1 MGFKGIGC
9 SVPMGSSPA
18 ELTENLQALIDC
30 GYDYVEVLPDSWR
43 LWVGGRTDQRRLKQ
57 LVAVL
62 DKFRGRLGYTLH
74 LPMETNLFD
83 VADLEYHQALL
94 EAGLEVGKAIGATA
108 LAYHAGYRLGLP
120 AGTSKPMQE
129 LMARERDILLSYA
142 DEVAGWGGNISIE
155 SHGWY
160 QYTSYTS
167 FPEMLAKFVEEI
179 DHPGIGLCIDFG
191 HTFLSSQWHGF
202 DYLEGI
208 ARMAPL
214 TTHFHVQ
221 DNMGIPAY
229 AGRTS
234 FALGRGDLHLA
245 PGEGAIPFDEV
256 FSAIDFPQKPI
267 FMLEVVG
274 HDLDDD
280 GPARMY
286 AEAKR
291 LAELRG

>member
-1 MGFKGIGC
+1 MNFKGIGC
-9 SVPMGSSPA
+9 SVPLGSSPK
-18 ELTENLQALIDC
+18 ELAENLQSLIDC
-30 GYDYVEVLPDSWR
+30 GFDFVEVLPDLWR
-43 LWVGGRTDQRRLKQ
+43 MWVGGRTDQRRLKQ

-62 DKFRGRLGYTLH
+62 DQFRDRLGYTLH
-74 LPMETNLFD
+74 LPLETNLFD
-83 VADLEYHQALL
+83 VADLDYHQALL
-94 EAGLEVGKAIGATA
+94 RAGLDVGKAIGATA
-108 LAYHAGYRLGLP
+108 MAYHAGFRLKPP

-155 SHGWY
+155 SHGWFEY
-160 QYTSYTS
+160 ASYTS
-167 FPEMLAKFVEEI
+167 FPDMLAKFVEEI
-179 DHPGIGLCIDFG
+179 DHPAIGLCIDFG

-202 DYLEGI
+202 DFIEGI

-229 AGRTS
+229 AGGKS
-234 FALGRGDLHLA
+234 NALGRGDLHLA
-245 PGEGAIPFDEV
+245 PGEGIVPFDAV

-267 FMLEVVG
+267 FMLEVIPN
-274 HDLDDD
+274 DLDDG
-280 GPARMY
+280 GPARRF

-291 LAELRG
+291 LAGLRG